1 MDSKGCLNCVKKFN
15 KGQDFVLQTVRMMR
29 TEREIQLQVLLVVA
43 CEHLVWAL
51 DYARRV
57 AQRQVVESDLTRLLE
72 LRMFIQNVKQQLA
85 EVLPNDKA

>member
-1 MDSKGCLNCVKKFN
+1 
-15 KGQDFVLQTVRMMR
+15 MR
-29 TEREIQLQVLLVVA
+29 TEREIELQVLLVVA
-43 CEHLVWAL
+43 CEHLAWAL

-57 AQRQVVESDLTRLLE
+57 AQRQVVDSDLERLRE

>member
-1 MDSKGCLNCVKKFN
+1 MSRAGWNYVKKFN

-43 CEHLVWAL
+43 CEHLTWAL

-57 AQRQVVESDLTRLLE
+57 AQRQVVESDLTRLRE
-72 LRMFIQNVKQQLA
+72 LRMFIQNVKQQL
-85 EVLPNDKA
+85 EDVKK

>member
-1 MDSKGCLNCVKKFN
+1 
-15 KGQDFVLQTVRMMR
+15 MR

-57 AQRQVVESDLTRLLE
+57 AQHQVVDRDLERLRE
-72 LRMFIQNVKQQLA
+72 LRMFIQEVKQQLA

>member
-1 MDSKGCLNCVKKFN
+1 
-15 KGQDFVLQTVRMMR
+15 MR

-57 AQRQVVESDLTRLLE
+57 AQRQVGEPDLARLRD
-72 LRMFIQNVKQQLA
+72 LRLFVQNVKQQL
-85 EVLPNDKA
+85 EDVKNG